1 MYVRV
6 KRGKTTV
13 FLHVDP
19 TDTVA
24 QLKARL
30 EQLMQAV
37 RRALPPPPLP
47 LPGCRPAASTSS
59 GGAAKRARP

>member
-37 RRALPPPPLP
+37 RCPLP
-47 LPGCRPAASTSS
+47 LPGCCAAVKHHLLSS
-59 GGAAKRARP
+59 AKRLRCP